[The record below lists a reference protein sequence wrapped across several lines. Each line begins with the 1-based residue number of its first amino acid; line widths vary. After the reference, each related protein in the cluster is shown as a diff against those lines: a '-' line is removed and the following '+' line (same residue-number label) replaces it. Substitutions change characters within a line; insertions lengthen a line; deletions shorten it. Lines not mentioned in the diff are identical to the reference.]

1 MHNELD
7 LLNVNEL
14 HSTIVR
20 QICPQYVLLDVLVAI
35 TIVERVAG
43 FVSLPTAVKYPLY
56 SG

>member
-1 MHNELD
+1 MHNEVS

-20 QICPQYVLLDVLVAI
+20 QICPQYVLLDVLVDI
-35 TIVERVAG
+35 TIVETVTG
-43 FVSLPTAVKYPLY
+43 FVSLPIAVKYPLY

>member
-1 MHNELD
+1 MHNELS

-20 QICPQYVLLDVLVAI
+20 QICPQYVLLDVLVDI